1 MDRVEKRNC
10 FGRVISALQMQSMNL
25 GGKAG
30 SPGANANQDGRASFS
45 FASESLEQFLR
56 GETCGTFCHLAQQTT
71 QMFVLSRPPV
81 NGITDL
87 ENYGE

>member
-30 SPGANANQDGRASFS
+30 SPRANANQDGRASFS
-45 FASESLEQFLR
+45 FASESVEQFLR
-56 GETCGTFCHLAQQTT
+56 GKTCRTFCHLAQQTM
-71 QMFVLSRPPV
+71 QMFVLSRAAV
-81 NGITDL
+81 NSFTDL
-87 ENYGE
+87 EN